1 MTFLVYLE
9 PSRSA
14 ATWKWLKNLRH
25 DLLYLLVRNYPTPA
39 PSAGRYTVWLTCHLD
54 WLSHMREVMG
64 RFYQRQCVGWPSPKV
79 MAVITGTSVPIC
91 CNLRIRLFYASLQ
104 NTVAQTEGQ
113 VNSILAFNSQ
123 MQASLWRIRLRP
135 IGINWSLRLKASSYD
150 GGRIDGEGEHL
161 ELYTLAKPRTFCW
174 TVLRYPGVWECPDNQ
189 LSITLTSSSLK
200 ISRLSTI
207 RSVLL
212 DG

>member
-104 NTVAQTEGQ
+104 NTVAHWRASQQYLSFQFTDASFTLKDPFETNWDKLIIEAEGFF
-113 VNSILAFNSQ
+113 IW
-123 MQASLWRIRLRP
+123 WR
-135 IGINWSLRLKASSYD
+135 
-150 GGRIDGEGEHL
+150 
-161 ELYTLAKPRTFCW
+161 
-174 TVLRYPGVWECPDNQ
+174 
-189 LSITLTSSSLK
+189 
-200 ISRLSTI
+200 
-207 RSVLL
+207 
-212 DG
+212 